1 VANAGV
7 DQTVDERTQVTLT
20 AAGSTDPDADMLT
33 ATWTQVA
40 GPTVTLTN
48 GAFTAPEVTAD
59 TTLRFSLMVN
69 DGTVDASAADEVSVV
84 VRQVNRAPV
93 ANAGADVTLDERGAL
108 RVAGMGTDPDGET
121 LTFTWRQVSGPAAQV
136 VALNTATLVG
146 VTPEVTANTALVFEL
161 RVSDGDLSATD
172 QVTVQVRQV
181 NRPPSAQAFAD
192 GFVAGGA
199 VVALT
204 GFVVDADGDATTQ
217 QWTQLAGPSVAL
229 SSATALSPV
238 FTAPTVT
245 SDTTLTF
252 QLVAS
257 DGQAS
262 SSPAS
267 VSVVVRGDNRGPV
280 AVPGSDVTVKSGESV
295 QLDGSRS
302 SDPEGSPLTFAWQQE
317 EEGSRLTFVG
327 ADTVTPT
334 VTAPVV
340 KKTERLTVVLYVRDA
355 QGAVGHASVHVTVE
369 PKDASGCGCSGVSA
383 VEPLLFGLVAVLLRR
398 RKK

>member
-1 VANAGV
+1 
-7 DQTVDERTQVTLT
+7 
-20 AAGSTDPDADMLT
+20 
-33 ATWTQVA
+33 
-40 GPTVTLTN
+40 
-48 GAFTAPEVTAD
+48 
-59 TTLRFSLMVN
+59 
-69 DGTVDASAADEVSVV
+69 
-84 VRQVNRAPV
+84 
-93 ANAGADVTLDERGAL
+93 
-108 RVAGMGTDPDGET
+108 
-121 LTFTWRQVSGPAAQV
+121 VSGPAAQV